1 MFSALRYVFK
11 ITFFITI
18 GLYLSVW
25 LFSPWVANYYLDQYL
40 ETQGLSLGD
49 ETSIRYNPFR
59 SRIEVNTLQIN
70 NAEAEKISQLSFFS
84 VELDLHQ
91 LIFDDIYIPQVV
103 IKGLDFSIRKQ
114 EDDLLVAGISLAQFK
129 NNTPSEEP
137 SEISDKKS
145 DADNNDE
152 GLAFLNRLV
161 MPTLILEE
169 SNVDFY
175 KDQTRH
181 RLKLHNIK
189 IIDLFATSRK
199 QTVGLSIIGEL
210 DGGPIDM
217 NMTADLINQEGGIEF
232 DLNISNI
239 DVERFSSFLPMN
251 IDTFLG
257 LLSYKGKH
265 NLKIEGNSIVL
276 NVERG
281 RFSGT
286 NVNLGKDDVYL
297 LIGEQEINVD
307 GLSVILEKD
316 KSPKIEG
323 NGSVIIYDANLYHNN
338 KVEILAAIKQLTLG
352 SVTLFNDEQGI
363 QKVNVGQIDLVD
375 SFFSDNQEDTVP
387 ALAKFTLLTIQNVD
401 LSQNGIEI
409 GDITLAGL
417 VANAELDNNK
427 KFKNLL
433 TIPTSKNDN
442 ASIVENSDVIT
453 KDSQPVEG
461 KIIEN
466 RSIESSVAVNEAV
479 TVNETVAVKSGF
491 SIKLNSFSLANTAE
505 LFFID
510 RSVNPVYRQSIAIN
524 KLYAGPFDTENPN
537 LESMITLAGNSDR
550 YARFSFVTTAKPF
563 LEKPSYKIAGHF
575 KEFSLPGL
583 SSYIKQ
589 AIQYEIESGQLDM
602 DVDVQLT
609 GTAVDGEVQ
618 VMLRGIELSSVD
630 NFEVSSIND
639 QISVPLNM
647 ALGMLKD
654 SDGNVELSLP
664 ITGDTRSPSFGLSGF
679 VTLLAKRATM
689 LGARDY
695 LVTTFVPYAQV
706 VNIVVLAGGYAL
718 KVRINDLPYNAEEV
732 DLQPEQQEFLQQFA
746 ALLKDSDDTQVKL
759 CAIATA
765 KDIGKEAGSD
775 LSSPED
781 RERLREIST
790 QRVSIFKDYMI
801 EEENISSSRLLLCTP
816 QIDSSFSAISR
827 LSFRT

>member
-1 MFSALRYVFK
+1 MDRMFSALRYVFK

-25 LFSPWVANYYLDQYL
+25 LFSPWAANYYLDQYL

-49 ETSIRYNPFR
+49 KSSIRYNPFR
-59 SRIEVNTLQIN
+59 SRIEVNSLQIN
-70 NAEAEKISQLSFFS
+70 NADDERISELSFFS

-91 LIFDDIYIPQVV
+91 LIFDDIYIPQIV
-103 IKGLDFSIRKQ
+103 IKGLDFSISKQ
-114 EDDLLVAGISLAQFK
+114 ENDLIVAGISLAQFQK
-129 NNTPSEEP
+129 NTPVEVP

-145 DADNNDE
+145 NDVNDDE
-152 GLAFLNRLV
+152 DLAFLNRLV

-189 IIDLFATSRK
+189 INDLFATSRK
-199 QTVGLSIIGEL
+199 QTVALSIVGEL
-210 DGGPIDM
+210 DGGPIDI
-217 NMTADLINQEGGIEF
+217 NMTADLINQQGGVEF

-257 LLSYKGKH
+257 VLSYKGKH

-286 NVNLGKDDVYL
+286 NVNLGKDNVHL

-466 RSIESSVAVNEAV
+466 RSIESSVAV
-479 TVNETVAVKSGF
+479 KSGF
-491 SIKLNSFSLANTAE
+491 SIKLNSFNLANTAE

>member
-1 MFSALRYVFK
+1 MFSALRYVLK
-11 ITFFITI
+11 ITFFTTI

-25 LFSPWVANYYLDQYL
+25 LFSPWAANYYLDQYL
-40 ETQGLSLGD
+40 ETQGLSLDD

-59 SRIEVNTLQIN
+59 SRIEVNSLQIN
-70 NAEAEKISQLSFFS
+70 NADDERISELSFFS

-91 LIFDDIYIPQVV
+91 LIFDDIYIPQIV

-114 EDDLLVAGISLAQFK
+114 ENDLVVAGISLAQFQ
-129 NNTPSEEP
+129 NNTPVEVP
-137 SEISDKKS
+137 SEIDDKKS
-145 DADNNDE
+145 NDVNDDE

-189 IIDLFATSRK
+189 INDLFATSRK
-199 QTVGLSIIGEL
+199 QTVALSIVGEL
-210 DGGPIDM
+210 DGGPIDI
-217 NMTADLINQEGGIEF
+217 NMTADLINQQGGVEF

-239 DVERFSSFLPMN
+239 DVERFSSFLPKD
-251 IDTFLG
+251 IDSFIG
-257 LLSYKGKH
+257 VLSYKGKH
-265 NLKIEGNSIVL
+265 SLKIQGESIVL
-276 NVERG
+276 NVEKG
-281 RFSGT
+281 RFSGA
-286 NVNLGKDDVYL
+286 NVDLGKDDVHL
-297 LIGEQEINVD
+297 LIGEQEINID

-316 KSPKIEG
+316 TNPKVEG
-323 NGSVIIYDANLYHNN
+323 NGSIIIYDVALYN
-338 KVEILAAIKQLTLG
+338 KDKETILAAIKQLTLG
-352 SVTLFNDEQGI
+352 SMTLFNDEQGV
-363 QKVNVGQIDLVD
+363 QKITVGQIDLVD
-375 SFFSDNQEDTVP
+375 SFFSDNQADTIP
-387 ALAKFTLLTIQNVD
+387 ALAKFTLLTIQD
-401 LSQNGIEI
+401 IGLSQYGIEL
-409 GDITLAGL
+409 GDISLAGL
-417 VANAELDNNK
+417 VANVELDENK
-427 KFKNLL
+427 KLKNLL
-433 TIPTSKNDN
+433 AISALNNDDATSD
-442 ASIVENSDVIT
+442 ADT
-453 KDSQPVEG
+453 
-461 KIIEN
+461 
-466 RSIESSVAVNEAV
+466 RSIDVQTDEVQR
-479 TVNETVAVKSGF
+479 NETVKTKSDF
-491 SIKLNSFSLANTAE
+491 YIKLNSFSLANTAD

-524 KLYAGPFDTENPN
+524 KLIAGPFDTENPN
-537 LESMITLAGNSDR
+537 QESVITLAGTSDR
-550 YARFSFVTTAKPF
+550 YAKFSFVTTAQPF
-563 LEKPSYKIAGHF
+563 LEKPSYKVVGNF
-575 KEFSLPGL
+575 KEFSLPAL

-589 AIQYEIESGQLDM
+589 AIQYEIESGQLDL
-602 DVDVQLT
+602 DVDVQLV

-618 VMLRGIELSSVD
+618 VMLRGIELASVD
-630 NFEVSSIND
+630 DFEVSSIND

-654 SDGNVELSLP
+654 SGGNVELSLP

-718 KVRINDLPYNAEEV
+718 KVRINDLPYNPKDV

-781 RERLREIST
+781 RVRLNEISS

-801 EEENISSSRLLLCTP
+801 EEENIPSARLLLCTP
-816 QIDSSFSAISR
+816 QIDSSVGATSR
-827 LSFRT
+827 LSFKT